1 HYLTMEL
8 VLLALG
14 DSLLGGPLAASLGL
28 NRSAGR
34 EIAAERLAQS
44 FAQWTVRSA
53 E

>member
-1 HYLTMEL
+1 MEL

-14 DSLLGGPLAASLGL
+14 DSLLGGPLSASLGL

-44 FAQWTVRSA
+44 FAAWQARQPQ
-53 E
+53 